1 MDTLFQGIL
10 DILDGL
16 IPSAVTADFSGLNEV
31 LAYIITISLLWGIIL
46 RPLLRV
52 LRIMK

>member
-10 DILDGL
+10 DILNGL
-16 IPSAVTADFSGLNEV
+16 IPSAVTADF
-31 LAYIITISLLWGIIL
+31 L